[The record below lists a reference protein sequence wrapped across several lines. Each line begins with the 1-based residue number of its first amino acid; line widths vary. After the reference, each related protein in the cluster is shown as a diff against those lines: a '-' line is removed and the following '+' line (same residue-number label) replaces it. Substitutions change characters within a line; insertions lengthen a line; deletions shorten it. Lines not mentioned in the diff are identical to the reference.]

1 MLQTVKL
8 STVKLSKS
16 AGENKG
22 VPPITC
28 SKGWNAL
35 FQGLEQLVP
44 GIGIPPK
51 QILERGI
58 EGITI
63 KTVPEMRGKSGTKC
77 IGFCYNSSGVYAS
90 PQTLATAS

>member
-1 MLQTVKL
+1 MP
-8 STVKLSKS
+8 S
-16 AGENKG
+16 
-22 VPPITC
+22 ITY

-58 EGITI
+58 EGIRI
-63 KTVPEMRGKSGTKC
+63 KTVPEMRGKSGTEC
-77 IGFCYNSSGVYAS
+77 IRFCYNSNGVYVS